1 MLSVNRDCCIRNHLP
16 IGYEKILFI
25 DMADSTLVYCRGL
38 FLHDIKKYIDSN
50 VMILMV
56 FLKCSNMSTNIYN
69 WDTQNEN
76 E

>member
-1 MLSVNRDCCIRNHLP
+1 
-16 IGYEKILFI
+16 
-25 DMADSTLVYCRGL
+25 MADSTLVYCRGL

-50 VMILMV
+50 IMILMV
-56 FLKCSNMSTNIYN
+56 FLKCSNISTNIYS